1 MDNQQT
7 NAVNTMN
14 LTDNWQG
21 TSWQLIG
28 LSPALADLTIN
39 IDKSLSIGRS
49 DSNDLVLAASQISRQ
64 HAKINRIGEQLYVQD
79 LGSSNGTFINGERIS
94 TDAHALQATD
104 ELAFADLVFLV
115 VNSPV
120 DALDGAGFL
129 NSLQDIENFTPTT
142 DIHTQTESTAS
153 VEPISANAAS
163 NAAPVIDVV
172 TTQDFLPSEQLS
184 NTHVEQSVPSTPTTV
199 DVASV
204 DNPASPLLNTPAQ
217 PPVVTETV
225 PVLSSQP
232 VVPSVQVSAVQPAQP
247 SPVST
252 VDADAMKPAPMNHA
266 AMETEPTKPAAKKNA
281 TVAIIIVVIIALII
295 ASVLLM
301 Y

>member
-1 MDNQQT
+1 MDNYQT

-14 LTDNWQG
+14 LTDNSQG

-28 LSPALADLTIN
+28 LSPALADLTID

-49 DSNDLVLAASQISRQ
+49 DSNNLVLATSQISRQ
-64 HAKINRIGEQLYVQD
+64 HAKINCIGEQLYVQD
-79 LGSSNGTFINGERIS
+79 LGSSNGTFVNGERIG

-115 VNSPV
+115 VNAPV
-120 DALDGAGFL
+120 DALDDASFL
-129 NSLQDIENFTPTT
+129 DSLQDIENFTPTT

-153 VEPISANAAS
+153 VEPISTNATA

-172 TTQDFLPSEQLS
+172 TTQDFLPSEQLT

-204 DNPASPLLNTPAQ
+204 DNPPSPLLNTPSQ
-217 PPVVTETV
+217 PPVVTEAV
-225 PVLSSQP
+225 AVSSQP

-252 VDADAMKPAPMNHA
+252 VDTDAMKPTPMKS
-266 AMETEPTKPAAKKNA
+266 EPTKPTAKKNA
-281 TVAIIIVVIIALII
+281 TVAIMIVVIIALII

>member
-1 MDNQQT
+1 MDNYQT

-115 VNSPV
+115 VNAPV
-120 DALDGAGFL
+120 DALDDASFL
-129 NSLQDIENFTPTT
+129 DGLQDIENFTPTT

-153 VEPISANAAS
+153 VEPISPNAAS

-184 NTHVEQSVPSTPTTV
+184 NTHVEQSVPSTPTTTV

-204 DNPASPLLNTPAQ
+204 DNSPSPLLNTPAQ
-217 PPVVTETV
+217 PPVVTEAEAI
-225 PVLSSQP
+225 PSQP
-232 VVPSVQVSAVQPAQP
+232 IVPSVQVSPVQSAQP

-252 VDADAMKPAPMNHA
+252 VDTDAI
-266 AMETEPTKPAAKKNA
+266 KPAAKKNA

>member
-1 MDNQQT
+1 MDNHQT

-14 LTDNWQG
+14 LTDNSQG

-28 LSPALADLTIN
+28 LSPALADLTID

-49 DSNDLVLAASQISRQ
+49 DSNDLVLATSQISRQ

-79 LGSSNGTFINGERIS
+79 LGSSNGTFINGERIA

-115 VNSPV
+115 VNAPV
-120 DALDGAGFL
+120 DALDDDSFL
-129 NSLQDIENFTPTT
+129 GSLQDIENFTPTT

-153 VEPISANAAS
+153 VEPISPNAAS
-163 NAAPVIDVV
+163 NASPVIDVV
-172 TTQDFLPSEQLS
+172 TTQDFLPSEQMS
-184 NTHVEQSVPSTPTTV
+184 NTHVAKSLPSTPTTV

-204 DNPASPLLNTPAQ
+204 DNSPSPLLNTPAQ
-217 PPVVTETV
+217 TPVVTEAI
-225 PVLSSQP
+225 PSQP

-252 VDADAMKPAPMNHA
+252 VEADAI
-266 AMETEPTKPAAKKNA
+266 KPAAKKNA

>member
-1 MDNQQT
+1 MDNHQT

-28 LSPALADLTIN
+28 LSPALADLTID

-49 DSNDLVLAASQISRQ
+49 DSNDLVLATSQISRQ

-94 TDAHALQATD
+94 TEAHALQATD

-115 VNSPV
+115 VNAPV
-120 DALDGAGFL
+120 DALDDDSFL
-129 NSLQDIENFTPTT
+129 DGLQDIENFTPTT

-153 VEPISANAAS
+153 VEPISANAAA

-172 TTQDFLPSEQLS
+172 TTQDFLPSEQMS
-184 NTHVEQSVPSTPTTV
+184 NTHVQQSVPSTPTTTV
-199 DVASV
+199 DVTSV
-204 DNPASPLLNTPAQ
+204 DNSPSPIVNTPSQ
-217 PPVVTETV
+217 PPVVNETV
-225 PVLSSQP
+225 AVSSQP
-232 VVPSVQVSAVQPAQP
+232 VVSPCQPAQP

-252 VDADAMKPAPMNHA
+252 VDTDAI
-266 AMETEPTKPAAKKNA
+266 KPAAKKNA
-281 TVAIIIVVIIALII
+281 TVAIMIVVIIALII

>member
-7 NAVNTMN
+7 NTVNTMN
-14 LTDNWQG
+14 LTDNSQG

-28 LSPALADLTIN
+28 LSSALADLTID

-49 DSNDLVLAASQISRQ
+49 DSNDLVLATSQISRQ

-94 TDAHALQATD
+94 TEAHALQATD

-115 VNSPV
+115 VNAPV
-120 DALDGAGFL
+120 DALDGASFL
-129 NSLQDIENFTPTT
+129 DSLQNIENFTPTT

-153 VEPISANAAS
+153 VEVISPNAAS

-172 TTQDFLPSEQLS
+172 TTQDFLPSEQMS
-184 NTHVEQSVPSTPTTV
+184 NTRVEQSVRSTPTTV

-204 DNPASPLLNTPAQ
+204 DNPTSTLLNTPAQ

-225 PVLSSQP
+225 AVASQP
-232 VVPSVQVSAVQPAQP
+232 IVPSVQVSPVQPAQP
-247 SPVST
+247 LPVST
-252 VDADAMKPAPMNHA
+252 VEADAI
-266 AMETEPTKPAAKKNA
+266 KPAAKKNA

>member
-1 MDNQQT
+1 MDNYQT

-14 LTDNWQG
+14 LTDNSQG

-28 LSPALADLTIN
+28 LSPALADLTID

-49 DSNDLVLAASQISRQ
+49 DSNNLVLATSQISRQ
-64 HAKINRIGEQLYVQD
+64 HAKINCIGEQLYVQD
-79 LGSSNGTFINGERIS
+79 LGSSNGTFVNGERIG

-115 VNSPV
+115 VNAPV
-120 DALDGAGFL
+120 DALDGDSFL
-129 NSLQDIENFTPTT
+129 NSLQDIESFTPTT
-142 DIHTQTESTAS
+142 DIHTQTESTPS
-153 VEPISANAAS
+153 VEPISANAAA
-163 NAAPVIDVV
+163 NTAPVIDVV
-172 TTQDFLPSEQLS
+172 TTQDFLPSEQMS
-184 NTHVEQSVPSTPTTV
+184 NTHVQQSVPSIPTTTV

-204 DNPASPLLNTPAQ
+204 DNPTSLNTPAQ
-217 PPVVTETV
+217 PPVITEAV
-225 PVLSSQP
+225 AVSSQP

-247 SPVST
+247 LSVST
-252 VDADAMKPAPMNHA
+252 VEADAI
-266 AMETEPTKPAAKKNA
+266 KPAAKKNA

>member
-1 MDNQQT
+1 MDNHQT
-7 NAVNTMN
+7 NTVDTMN
-14 LTDNWQG
+14 LTDNSQG

-28 LSPALADLTIN
+28 LSPALADLTID

-49 DSNDLVLAASQISRQ
+49 DSNDLVLATSQISRQ

-115 VNSPV
+115 VNAPV
-120 DALDGAGFL
+120 DALDGDSFL

-142 DIHTQTESTAS
+142 DIHAQTELAKS
-153 VEPISANAAS
+153 VEPISPNAAA

-184 NTHVEQSVPSTPTTV
+184 NTHVEQSVPSTPTTTV

-204 DNPASPLLNTPAQ
+204 DNSPSPLLNTPAQ
-217 PPVVTETV
+217 PPVVTEAEAV
-225 PVLSSQP
+225 SSQP
-232 VVPSVQVSAVQPAQP
+232 VVPSVQPAQP

-252 VDADAMKPAPMNHA
+252 VEADAI
-266 AMETEPTKPAAKKNA
+266 KPAAKKNA

>member
-1 MDNQQT
+1 MDNHQT
-7 NAVNTMN
+7 NTVDTMN
-14 LTDNWQG
+14 LTDNSQG

-28 LSPALADLTIN
+28 LSPALADLTID

-49 DSNDLVLAASQISRQ
+49 DSNDLVLATSQISRQ

-115 VNSPV
+115 VNAPV
-120 DALDGAGFL
+120 DALDDASFL
-129 NSLQDIENFTPTT
+129 DNLQDIESFTPTT

-153 VEPISANAAS
+153 VEPISPNAAA

-184 NTHVEQSVPSTPTTV
+184 NTHVEQSVPSTPTTTV

-204 DNPASPLLNTPAQ
+204 DNPTSPIVNTPAQ

-225 PVLSSQP
+225 PSQP

-252 VDADAMKPAPMNHA
+252 VEADAI
-266 AMETEPTKPAAKKNA
+266 KPAAKKNA

>member
-1 MDNQQT
+1 MDNHQT
-7 NAVNTMN
+7 NAVDTMN
-14 LTDNWQG
+14 FTDNSQG

-28 LSPALADLTIN
+28 LSPALADLTID

-49 DSNDLVLAASQISRQ
+49 DSNDLVLATSQISRQ

-79 LGSSNGTFINGERIS
+79 LGSSNGTFINGERIG

-115 VNSPV
+115 VNAPV
-120 DALDGAGFL
+120 DALNGDSFL
-129 NSLQDIENFTPTT
+129 DSLQDIENFTPTI

-153 VEPISANAAS
+153 VEPISPNAAA

-184 NTHVEQSVPSTPTTV
+184 NTHVEQSVPSTPTTTV
-199 DVASV
+199 DVASI
-204 DNPASPLLNTPAQ
+204 DNPTSPLLNTPAQ
-217 PPVVTETV
+217 PPVVTEAV
-225 PVLSSQP
+225 AVSSQP
-232 VVPSVQVSAVQPAQP
+232 VVSPVQPAQP

-252 VDADAMKPAPMNHA
+252 VEADAI
-266 AMETEPTKPAAKKNA
+266 KPAAKKNA

>member
-1 MDNQQT
+1 MDNHQT

-14 LTDNWQG
+14 LTDNSQG

-28 LSPALADLTIN
+28 LSPALADLTID

-49 DSNDLVLAASQISRQ
+49 DSNDLVLATSQISRQ

-79 LGSSNGTFINGERIS
+79 LGSSNGTFINGERIG

-115 VNSPV
+115 VNAPV
-120 DALDGAGFL
+120 DALDGAIFL
-129 NSLQDIENFTPTT
+129 DGLQDIENFTPTT

-153 VEPISANAAS
+153 VEPISPNAAA

-172 TTQDFLPSEQLS
+172 TTQDFLPSQLS
-184 NTHVEQSVPSTPTTV
+184 NTHVEQSVPSTPKTV

-225 PVLSSQP
+225 AVSSQP
-232 VVPSVQVSAVQPAQP
+232 VVSSPVQPAQP

-252 VDADAMKPAPMNHA
+252 VDTDAMKPAPMNHP
-266 AMETEPTKPAAKKNA
+266 AMETAPTKPAAKKNA
-281 TVAIIIVVIIALII
+281 TVAIMIVVIIALII
-295 ASVLLM
+295 ASVLLI

>member
-1 MDNQQT
+1 MDNHQT

-14 LTDNWQG
+14 LTENSQG

-28 LSPALADLTIN
+28 LSPALADLTID

-49 DSNDLVLAASQISRQ
+49 DSNDLVLATSQISRQ

-79 LGSSNGTFINGERIS
+79 LGSSNGTFINGERIG

-115 VNSPV
+115 VNAPV
-120 DALDGAGFL
+120 NALDDDSFL
-129 NSLQDIENFTPTT
+129 DSLQDIENFTPTT
-142 DIHTQTESTAS
+142 DIHNQTESTAS
-153 VEPISANAAS
+153 VEPSSLNAAA
-163 NAAPVIDVV
+163 NTAPVIDVV

-184 NTHVEQSVPSTPTTV
+184 NTHVEQSVPSTPTTTV

-204 DNPASPLLNTPAQ
+204 DNSPSPLLNTPAQ
-217 PPVVTETV
+217 TPVVTEAI
-225 PVLSSQP
+225 PSQP

-252 VDADAMKPAPMNHA
+252 VDTDAMKPTPMKS
-266 AMETEPTKPAAKKNA
+266 EPTKPTAKKNA

>member
-1 MDNQQT
+1 MDNHQT

-14 LTDNWQG
+14 LTENSQG

-28 LSPALADLTIN
+28 LSPALADLTID

-49 DSNDLVLAASQISRQ
+49 DSNDLVLATSQISRQ

-79 LGSSNGTFINGERIS
+79 LGSSNGTFINGERIG

-104 ELAFADLVFLV
+104 ELAFADLAFLV
-115 VNSPV
+115 VNAPV
-120 DALDGAGFL
+120 DALDGDSFL
-129 NSLQDIENFTPTT
+129 DDLQDIENFIPTT

-153 VEPISANAAS
+153 VEPISPNAAA

-172 TTQDFLPSEQLS
+172 TTQDFLPSQLS
-184 NTHVEQSVPSTPTTV
+184 NTHVEQSVPSTPKTV

-225 PVLSSQP
+225 AVSSQP
-232 VVPSVQVSAVQPAQP
+232 VVSSVQVSAVQPAQP
-247 SPVST
+247 SPAST
-252 VDADAMKPAPMNHA
+252 VDTDAI
-266 AMETEPTKPAAKKNA
+266 KPAAKKNA
-281 TVAIIIVVIIALII
+281 TVAIMIVVIIALII
-295 ASVLLM
+295 ASVLLI

>member
-1 MDNQQT
+1 MDNHQT

-14 LTDNWQG
+14 LTDNSQG

-28 LSPALADLTIN
+28 LSPALADLTID

-49 DSNDLVLAASQISRQ
+49 DSNDLVLATSQISRQ
-64 HAKINRIGEQLYVQD
+64 HAKINRIGGQLYVQD

-115 VNSPV
+115 VNAPV
-120 DALDGAGFL
+120 DARDGASFLDG
-129 NSLQDIENFTPTT
+129 LQDIESFTPTT
-142 DIHTQTESTAS
+142 DIHTHTESTAS
-153 VEPISANAAS
+153 VKPISANAAS
-163 NAAPVIDVV
+163 NAALVIDVI

-184 NTHVEQSVPSTPTTV
+184 NTHVEQSVPSATTTTV

-204 DNPASPLLNTPAQ
+204 DNPTSPLINTPSQ
-217 PPVVTETV
+217 PPVVTEAV
-225 PVLSSQP
+225 PVPSQP
-232 VVPSVQVSAVQPAQP
+232 VVSAVQPAQP
-247 SPVST
+247 LPVST
-252 VDADAMKPAPMNHA
+252 VEADAI
-266 AMETEPTKPAAKKNA
+266 KPAAKKNA
-281 TVAIIIVVIIALII
+281 TVAIIIVVLIALII

>member
-14 LTDNWQG
+14 LTDNSQG

-28 LSPALADLTIN
+28 LSPALADLTID

-49 DSNDLVLAASQISRQ
+49 DSNDLVLATSQISRQ

-79 LGSSNGTFINGERIS
+79 LGSSNGTFINGERIA

-115 VNSPV
+115 VNAPV
-120 DALDGAGFL
+120 NALDDDSFL
-129 NSLQDIENFTPTT
+129 DSLQDIENFTPTT

-153 VEPISANAAS
+153 VEPSSLNAAA
-163 NAAPVIDVV
+163 NTAPVIDVV
-172 TTQDFLPSEQLS
+172 TTQDFLPSEQMS
-184 NTHVEQSVPSTPTTV
+184 NTHVEKSVPSTPTTV

-204 DNPASPLLNTPAQ
+204 DNSPSPLLNTPAQ
-217 PPVVTETV
+217 TPVVTEAI
-225 PVLSSQP
+225 PSQP

-252 VDADAMKPAPMNHA
+252 VEADAI
-266 AMETEPTKPAAKKNA
+266 KPAAKKNA

>member
-14 LTDNWQG
+14 LTDNSQG

-28 LSPALADLTIN
+28 LSPALADLTID

-49 DSNDLVLAASQISRQ
+49 DSNDLVLATSQISRQ

-79 LGSSNGTFINGERIS
+79 LGSSNGTFINGERIA

-115 VNSPV
+115 VNAPV
-120 DALDGAGFL
+120 DALDDDSFL
-129 NSLQDIENFTPTT
+129 GSLQDIENFTPTT

-153 VEPISANAAS
+153 VEPISPNAAS
-163 NAAPVIDVV
+163 NASPVIDVV

-184 NTHVEQSVPSTPTTV
+184 NTHVEKSVPSTPTTV

-204 DNPASPLLNTPAQ
+204 DNSPSPLLNTPAQ
-217 PPVVTETV
+217 TPVVTEAI
-225 PVLSSQP
+225 PSQP

-252 VDADAMKPAPMNHA
+252 VDTDAI
-266 AMETEPTKPAAKKNA
+266 KPAAKKNA
-281 TVAIIIVVIIALII
+281 TVAIMIVVIIALII

>member
-1 MDNQQT
+1 MDNHQT
-7 NAVNTMN
+7 NTVDTMN
-14 LTDNWQG
+14 LTDNSQG

-28 LSPALADLTIN
+28 LSPALADLTID

-49 DSNDLVLAASQISRQ
+49 DSNDFVLATSQISRQ

-79 LGSSNGTFINGERIS
+79 LGSSNGTFVNGERIS

-115 VNSPV
+115 VDAPV
-120 DALDGAGFL
+120 DALDDDSFL

-153 VEPISANAAS
+153 VEPISPNAAS

-184 NTHVEQSVPSTPTTV
+184 NTHVEQSVPATPTTMN
-199 DVASV
+199 VASV
-204 DNPASPLLNTPAQ
+204 DNPTPPLLSTLAQ
-217 PPVVTETV
+217 TPVVTEAV
-225 PVLSSQP
+225 AVSSQP

-252 VDADAMKPAPMNHA
+252 VDTDAI
-266 AMETEPTKPAAKKNA
+266 KPAAKKNA

>member
-7 NAVNTMN
+7 NTVNTMN
-14 LTDNWQG
+14 LTDNSQG

-28 LSPALADLTIN
+28 LSSALADLTID

-49 DSNDLVLAASQISRQ
+49 DSNDLVLATSQISRQ

-94 TDAHALQATD
+94 TEAHALQATD

-115 VNSPV
+115 VNAPV
-120 DALDGAGFL
+120 DALDGASFL
-129 NSLQDIENFTPTT
+129 DSLQNIENFTPTT

-153 VEPISANAAS
+153 VEVISPNAAS

-184 NTHVEQSVPSTPTTV
+184 NTHVEQSVPSTPTTTV

-204 DNPASPLLNTPAQ
+204 DNSPSPLLNTPAQ
-217 PPVVTETV
+217 PPVVTEAV
-225 PVLSSQP
+225 AVSSQP
-232 VVPSVQVSAVQPAQP
+232 VVSPVQPAQP
-247 SPVST
+247 SPAST
-252 VDADAMKPAPMNHA
+252 VEADAMQPAPMNHA
-266 AMETEPTKPAAKKNA
+266 AMETAPTKPAAKKNA

>member
-1 MDNQQT
+1 MDNHQT

-14 LTDNWQG
+14 LTENSQG

-28 LSPALADLTIN
+28 LSPALADLTID

-49 DSNDLVLAASQISRQ
+49 DSNDLVLATSQISRQ

-79 LGSSNGTFINGERIS
+79 LGSSNGTFINGERIG

-115 VNSPV
+115 VNAPV
-120 DALDGAGFL
+120 NALDDDSFL
-129 NSLQDIENFTPTT
+129 DSLQDIENFTPTT

-153 VEPISANAAS
+153 VEPSSLNAAA
-163 NAAPVIDVV
+163 NTAPVIDVV
-172 TTQDFLPSEQLS
+172 TTQDFLPSEQLT
-184 NTHVEQSVPSTPTTV
+184 NTHVEQSVPSTPTTTV

-204 DNPASPLLNTPAQ
+204 DNPPSPIVNTPSQ
-217 PPVVTETV
+217 TPVVTEAI
-225 PVLSSQP
+225 PSQP

-247 SPVST
+247 LPVST
-252 VDADAMKPAPMNHA
+252 VEADAI
-266 AMETEPTKPAAKKNA
+266 KPAAKKNA
-281 TVAIIIVVIIALII
+281 TVAIIIVVLIALII

>member
-1 MDNQQT
+1 MDNHQT

-14 LTDNWQG
+14 LTDNSQG

-28 LSPALADLTIN
+28 LSPALADLTID

-49 DSNDLVLAASQISRQ
+49 DSNDLVLATSQISRQ

-79 LGSSNGTFINGERIS
+79 LGSSNGTFINGERIA

-115 VNSPV
+115 VNAPV
-120 DALDGAGFL
+120 DALDGASFL
-129 NSLQDIENFTPTT
+129 DSLQDIESFTPTT

-153 VEPISANAAS
+153 VKPISANATA
-163 NAAPVIDVV
+163 NATPVIDVV

-184 NTHVEQSVPSTPTTV
+184 NTHVEKSVPSTPTTV

-204 DNPASPLLNTPAQ
+204 DNSPSPLLNTPAQ
-217 PPVVTETV
+217 TPVVTEAI
-225 PVLSSQP
+225 PSQP

-252 VDADAMKPAPMNHA
+252 VEADAI
-266 AMETEPTKPAAKKNA
+266 KPAAKKNA

>member
-1 MDNQQT
+1 MDNHQT

-14 LTDNWQG
+14 LTDNSQG

-28 LSPALADLTIN
+28 LSPALADLTID

-49 DSNDLVLAASQISRQ
+49 DSNDLILATSQISRQ

-115 VNSPV
+115 VNAPV
-120 DALDGAGFL
+120 DALDDDSFL
-129 NSLQDIENFTPTT
+129 DGLQDIENFTPTT

-153 VEPISANAAS
+153 VEPISANAAA

-172 TTQDFLPSEQLS
+172 TTQDFLPSEQLT
-184 NTHVEQSVPSTPTTV
+184 NTHVEQSLPSTPTTTV

-204 DNPASPLLNTPAQ
+204 DNSPSPLLNTPAQ
-217 PPVVTETV
+217 PPVVTEAV
-225 PVLSSQP
+225 AIPSQP
-232 VVPSVQVSAVQPAQP
+232 VVPSVQPAQP
-247 SPVST
+247 LPVST
-252 VDADAMKPAPMNHA
+252 LEADAI
-266 AMETEPTKPAAKKNA
+266 KPAAKKNA
-281 TVAIIIVVIIALII
+281 TVAIMIVVIIALII

>member
-1 MDNQQT
+1 MDNHQT
-7 NAVNTMN
+7 NTVDTMN
-14 LTDNWQG
+14 LTDNSQG

-28 LSPALADLTIN
+28 LSPALADLTID

-49 DSNDLVLAASQISRQ
+49 DSNDLVLATSQISRQ

-79 LGSSNGTFINGERIS
+79 LGSSNGTFINGERIG

-104 ELAFADLVFLV
+104 ELAFADLAFLV
-115 VNSPV
+115 VNAPV
-120 DALDGAGFL
+120 DALDGAIFL
-129 NSLQDIENFTPTT
+129 DGLQDIENFIPTT

-153 VEPISANAAS
+153 VEPISANAAA

-172 TTQDFLPSEQLS
+172 TTQDFLPSQLS

-204 DNPASPLLNTPAQ
+204 DNPTSTLLNTPAH

-225 PVLSSQP
+225 PSQP
-232 VVPSVQVSAVQPAQP
+232 VVSSVQVSAVQPAQP

-252 VDADAMKPAPMNHA
+252 VDTDAIKHAPM
-266 AMETEPTKPAAKKNA
+266 ESEPTKPAAKKNA
-281 TVAIIIVVIIALII
+281 TVAIMIVVIIALII

>member
-1 MDNQQT
+1 MDNHQT
-7 NAVNTMN
+7 NTVDTMN
-14 LTDNWQG
+14 LTDNSQG

-28 LSPALADLTIN
+28 LSPALADLTID

-49 DSNDLVLAASQISRQ
+49 DSNDFVLATSQISRQ

-79 LGSSNGTFINGERIS
+79 LGSSNGTFVNGERIS

-115 VNSPV
+115 VDAPV
-120 DALDGAGFL
+120 DALDDDSFL

-153 VEPISANAAS
+153 VEPISPNAAS

-184 NTHVEQSVPSTPTTV
+184 NTHVEQSVPATPTTMN
-199 DVASV
+199 VASV
-204 DNPASPLLNTPAQ
+204 DNPTPPLLSTPAQ
-217 PPVVTETV
+217 TPVVTEAV
-225 PVLSSQP
+225 AVSSQP

-252 VDADAMKPAPMNHA
+252 VDTDAI
-266 AMETEPTKPAAKKNA
+266 KPAAKKNA

>member
-1 MDNQQT
+1 MDNHQT

-14 LTDNWQG
+14 LTDNSQG

-28 LSPALADLTIN
+28 LSPALADLTID

-49 DSNDLVLAASQISRQ
+49 DSNDLVLATSQISRQ
-64 HAKINRIGEQLYVQD
+64 HAKINRIGGQLYVQD
-79 LGSSNGTFINGERIS
+79 LGSSNGTFINGERIA

-115 VNSPV
+115 VNAPV
-120 DALDGAGFL
+120 DALDGTSFL
-129 NSLQDIENFTPTT
+129 DGLQDIENFTPTT

-153 VEPISANAAS
+153 VEPSSLNAAA

-172 TTQDFLPSEQLS
+172 TTQDFLPSEQLT
-184 NTHVEQSVPSTPTTV
+184 NTHVEQSVPSASTTTV
-199 DVASV
+199 DVASI
-204 DNPASPLLNTPAQ
+204 DNPTSPLLNTPAQ
-217 PPVVTETV
+217 PPVVTEAV
-225 PVLSSQP
+225 AVSSQP
-232 VVPSVQVSAVQPAQP
+232 VVSPVQPAQP

-252 VDADAMKPAPMNHA
+252 VEADAI
-266 AMETEPTKPAAKKNA
+266 KPAAKKNA

>member
-7 NAVNTMN
+7 NTVNTMN
-14 LTDNWQG
+14 LTDNSQG

-28 LSPALADLTIN
+28 LSPALADLTID

-49 DSNDLVLAASQISRQ
+49 DSNDLVLATSQISRQ

-94 TDAHALQATD
+94 TEAHALQATD

-115 VNSPV
+115 VNAPV
-120 DALDGAGFL
+120 DALDGASFL
-129 NSLQDIENFTPTT
+129 DSLQNIENFTPTT

-153 VEPISANAAS
+153 VEVISPNAAS

-172 TTQDFLPSEQLS
+172 TTQDFLPSEQMS
-184 NTHVEQSVPSTPTTV
+184 NTRVEQSVRSTPTTV

-204 DNPASPLLNTPAQ
+204 DNPTSTLLNTPAQ

-225 PVLSSQP
+225 PSQP
-232 VVPSVQVSAVQPAQP
+232 VVSPVQVSAVQPAQP

-252 VDADAMKPAPMNHA
+252 VEADAI
-266 AMETEPTKPAAKKNA
+266 KPAAKKNA

>member
-7 NAVNTMN
+7 NTVNTMN
-14 LTDNWQG
+14 LTDNSQG

-28 LSPALADLTIN
+28 LSSALADLTID

-49 DSNDLVLAASQISRQ
+49 DSNDLVLATSQISRQ

-94 TDAHALQATD
+94 TEAHALQATD

-115 VNSPV
+115 VNAPV
-120 DALDGAGFL
+120 DALDGASFL
-129 NSLQDIENFTPTT
+129 DSLQNIENFTPTT

-153 VEPISANAAS
+153 VEVISPNAAS

-172 TTQDFLPSEQLS
+172 TTQDFLPSEQMS
-184 NTHVEQSVPSTPTTV
+184 NTRVEQSVRSTPTTV

-204 DNPASPLLNTPAQ
+204 DNSPSPLLNTLAQ

-225 PVLSSQP
+225 PSQP
-232 VVPSVQVSAVQPAQP
+232 VVSPVQVSAVQPAQP

-252 VDADAMKPAPMNHA
+252 VEADAI
-266 AMETEPTKPAAKKNA
+266 KPAAKKNA

>member
-1 MDNQQT
+1 MDNHQT
-7 NAVNTMN
+7 NKVDTMN
-14 LTDNWQG
+14 LTDNSQG

-28 LSPALADLTIN
+28 LSPALADLTID

-49 DSNDLVLAASQISRQ
+49 DSNDLVLATSQISRQ

-79 LGSSNGTFINGERIS
+79 LGSSNGTFINGERIG

-104 ELAFADLVFLV
+104 ELAFADLAFLV
-115 VNSPV
+115 VNAPV
-120 DALDGAGFL
+120 DALDGASFL

-153 VEPISANAAS
+153 VEHISLNAAA

-172 TTQDFLPSEQLS
+172 TTQDFLPSEQMS
-184 NTHVEQSVPSTPTTV
+184 NTHVEQSVPSTPTTTV

-204 DNPASPLLNTPAQ
+204 DNPTSPIVNTPAQ
-217 PPVVTETV
+217 PPVVTEAV
-225 PVLSSQP
+225 AVSSQP
-232 VVPSVQVSAVQPAQP
+232 IVPPVQPAQP

-252 VDADAMKPAPMNHA
+252 VEAD
-266 AMETEPTKPAAKKNA
+266 EIKPAAKKNA

>member
-1 MDNQQT
+1 MDTQQT

-14 LTDNWQG
+14 LTDNSQG

-28 LSPALADLTIN
+28 LSPALADLTID

-49 DSNDLVLAASQISRQ
+49 DSNDLVLATSQISRQ

-115 VNSPV
+115 VNAPV
-120 DALDGAGFL
+120 DARDDASFLDG
-129 NSLQDIENFTPTT
+129 LQDIENFTPTT

-153 VEPISANAAS
+153 VEPSSLNATS

-184 NTHVEQSVPSTPTTV
+184 NTHVEQSVPSAPTTV

-204 DNPASPLLNTPAQ
+204 DNSPSTLLNTPAQ
-217 PPVVTETV
+217 PPVVTEAV
-225 PVLSSQP
+225 AIPSQP
-232 VVPSVQVSAVQPAQP
+232 IVPSVQVSPVQPAQP

-252 VDADAMKPAPMNHA
+252 VDTDAI
-266 AMETEPTKPAAKKNA
+266 KPAAKKNA
-281 TVAIIIVVIIALII
+281 TVAIIIVVLIALII

>member
-1 MDNQQT
+1 MDNHQT

-14 LTDNWQG
+14 LTDNSQG

-49 DSNDLVLAASQISRQ
+49 DSNDLVLATSQISRQ

-79 LGSSNGTFINGERIS
+79 LGSSNGTFINGERIA

-115 VNSPV
+115 VNAPV
-120 DALDGAGFL
+120 DALDDDSFL
-129 NSLQDIENFTPTT
+129 GSLQDIENFTPTT

-153 VEPISANAAS
+153 VEPISPNAAS
-163 NAAPVIDVV
+163 NASPVIDVV
-172 TTQDFLPSEQLS
+172 TTQDFLPSEQMS
-184 NTHVEQSVPSTPTTV
+184 NTHVEKSVPSTPTTV

-204 DNPASPLLNTPAQ
+204 DNSPSPLLNTPAQ
-217 PPVVTETV
+217 TPVVTEAI
-225 PVLSSQP
+225 PSQP

-252 VDADAMKPAPMNHA
+252 VEADAI
-266 AMETEPTKPAAKKNA
+266 KPAAKKNA

>member
-1 MDNQQT
+1 MDNHQT

-14 LTDNWQG
+14 LTDNSQG
-21 TSWQLIG
+21 TSWQLVG
-28 LSPALADLTIN
+28 LSPALADLTID

-49 DSNDLVLAASQISRQ
+49 DINDLVLATSQISRQ

-115 VNSPV
+115 VNAPV
-120 DALDGAGFL
+120 DALDGASFL
-129 NSLQDIENFTPTT
+129 NSLQDIESFTPTT
-142 DIHTQTESTAS
+142 DIHTQTESTPS
-153 VEPISANAAS
+153 VEPISANAAA

-184 NTHVEQSVPSTPTTV
+184 NTNVEQSVPATPTTV
-199 DVASV
+199 DIASV
-204 DNPASPLLNTPAQ
+204 DNPTSPLLSTPAQ
-217 PPVVTETV
+217 TPVVTEAI
-225 PVLSSQP
+225 PSQP
-232 VVPSVQVSAVQPAQP
+232 VVSPVQPAQP

-252 VDADAMKPAPMNHA
+252 VEADAI
-266 AMETEPTKPAAKKNA
+266 KPAAKKNA

>member
-1 MDNQQT
+1 MDNYQT

-14 LTDNWQG
+14 LTDNSQS
-21 TSWQLIG
+21 TLWQLIG
-28 LSPALADLTIN
+28 LSPALADLTID

-49 DSNDLVLAASQISRQ
+49 DSNDLVLATSQISRQ

-79 LGSSNGTFINGERIS
+79 LGSSNGTFINGERIG

-115 VNSPV
+115 VNAPV
-120 DALDGAGFL
+120 DALDGASFL
-129 NSLQDIENFTPTT
+129 NSLQDIESFTPTT
-142 DIHTQTESTAS
+142 DIHNQTESTAL
-153 VEPISANAAS
+153 VEPILANATS

-184 NTHVEQSVPSTPTTV
+184 NTHVEQSVPSTPTTTV

-204 DNPASPLLNTPAQ
+204 DNSPSPLLNTPAQ

-225 PVLSSQP
+225 AVPLQP

-252 VDADAMKPAPMNHA
+252 VDTDAMKPTPMKS
-266 AMETEPTKPAAKKNA
+266 EPTKPAAKKNA
-281 TVAIIIVVIIALII
+281 TVAIMIVVIIALII

>member
-1 MDNQQT
+1 MDNHQT

-14 LTDNWQG
+14 LTENSQG

-28 LSPALADLTIN
+28 LSPALADLTID

-49 DSNDLVLAASQISRQ
+49 DSNDLVLATSQISRQ

-79 LGSSNGTFINGERIS
+79 LGSSNGTFINGERIG

-115 VNSPV
+115 VNAPV
-120 DALDGAGFL
+120 NALDDDSFL
-129 NSLQDIENFTPTT
+129 DSLQDIENFTPTT

-153 VEPISANAAS
+153 VEPSSLNAAA
-163 NAAPVIDVV
+163 NTAPVIDVV
-172 TTQDFLPSEQLS
+172 TTQDFLPSEQLT
-184 NTHVEQSVPSTPTTV
+184 NTHVEQSVPSTPTTTV
-199 DVASV
+199 DIASV
-204 DNPASPLLNTPAQ
+204 DNPPSPIVNTPSQ
-217 PPVVTETV
+217 TPVVTEAI
-225 PVLSSQP
+225 PSQP

-252 VDADAMKPAPMNHA
+252 VDTDAMKPTPMKS
-266 AMETEPTKPAAKKNA
+266 EPTKPAAKKNA
-281 TVAIIIVVIIALII
+281 TVAIMIVVIIALII

>member
-1 MDNQQT
+1 MV
-7 NAVNTMN
+7 NA
-14 LTDNWQG
+14 
-21 TSWQLIG
+21 
-28 LSPALADLTIN
+28 
-39 IDKSLSIGRS
+39 
-49 DSNDLVLAASQISRQ
+49 
-64 HAKINRIGEQLYVQD
+64 
-79 LGSSNGTFINGERIS
+79 
-94 TDAHALQATD
+94 
-104 ELAFADLVFLV
+104 
-115 VNSPV
+115 PV
-120 DALDGAGFL
+120 DALDDDSFL
-129 NSLQDIENFTPTT
+129 DSLQDIENFTPTT

-153 VEPISANAAS
+153 VEPISPNAAA

-172 TTQDFLPSEQLS
+172 TTQDFLPSEQLT

-204 DNPASPLLNTPAQ
+204 DNSPSPILNTPSQ
-217 PPVVTETV
+217 PPVVTEAV
-225 PVLSSQP
+225 PLQP

-252 VDADAMKPAPMNHA
+252 VEADAI
-266 AMETEPTKPAAKKNA
+266 KPAAKKNA

>member
-1 MDNQQT
+1 MDNHQT

-14 LTDNWQG
+14 LTDNSQG

-28 LSPALADLTIN
+28 LSPALADLTID

-49 DSNDLVLAASQISRQ
+49 DSNDLVLATSQISRQ

-115 VNSPV
+115 VNAPV
-120 DALDGAGFL
+120 DALDGASFL
-129 NSLQDIENFTPTT
+129 DGLQDIENFTPTT
-142 DIHTQTESTAS
+142 DIHTQTELDKS
-153 VEPISANAAS
+153 VEPISPNAAS

-172 TTQDFLPSEQLS
+172 TTQDFLPSEQLT
-184 NTHVEQSVPSTPTTV
+184 NTNVEQSVIAAPTTTV

-204 DNPASPLLNTPAQ
+204 DNPPSPIVNTPAQ
-217 PPVVTETV
+217 PPVVTEAV
-225 PVLSSQP
+225 AVSSQP

-252 VDADAMKPAPMNHA
+252 VEADAI
-266 AMETEPTKPAAKKNA
+266 KPAAKKNA

>member
-1 MDNQQT
+1 MGNQQT
-7 NAVNTMN
+7 NTVNTMN
-14 LTDNWQG
+14 LTDNSQG

-28 LSPALADLTIN
+28 LSSALADLTID

-49 DSNDLVLAASQISRQ
+49 DSNDLVLATSQISRQ

-94 TDAHALQATD
+94 TEAHALQATD

-115 VNSPV
+115 VNAPV
-120 DALDGAGFL
+120 DALDGASFVD
-129 NSLQDIENFTPTT
+129 SLQNIKNFTPTT

-153 VEPISANAAS
+153 VEVISPNAAS

-172 TTQDFLPSEQLS
+172 TTQDFLPSEQMS
-184 NTHVEQSVPSTPTTV
+184 NTRVEQSVRSTPTTV

-204 DNPASPLLNTPAQ
+204 DNPTSTLLNTPAQ

-225 PVLSSQP
+225 PSQP
-232 VVPSVQVSAVQPAQP
+232 VVSPVQVSAVQPAQP

-252 VDADAMKPAPMNHA
+252 VEADAI
-266 AMETEPTKPAAKKNA
+266 KPAAKKNA

>member
-1 MDNQQT
+1 MDNHQT

-14 LTDNWQG
+14 LTDNSQG

-28 LSPALADLTIN
+28 LSPALADLTID

-49 DSNDLVLAASQISRQ
+49 DSNDLVLATSQISRQ

-79 LGSSNGTFINGERIS
+79 LGSSNGTFINGERIA

-115 VNSPV
+115 VNAPV
-120 DALDGAGFL
+120 DALDDDSFL
-129 NSLQDIENFTPTT
+129 GSLQDIENFTPTT

-153 VEPISANAAS
+153 VEPISPNAAS
-163 NAAPVIDVV
+163 NASPVIDVV
-172 TTQDFLPSEQLS
+172 TTQDFLPSEQMS
-184 NTHVEQSVPSTPTTV
+184 NTHVEKSVPSTPTTV

-204 DNPASPLLNTPAQ
+204 DNSPSPLLNTPAQ
-217 PPVVTETV
+217 TPVVTEAI
-225 PVLSSQP
+225 PSQP

-252 VDADAMKPAPMNHA
+252 VEADAI
-266 AMETEPTKPAAKKNA
+266 KPAAKKNA
-281 TVAIIIVVIIALII
+281 TVAIMSVVMIALII
-295 ASVLLM
+295 ASVLLI

>member
-1 MDNQQT
+1 MDNHQT

-28 LSPALADLTIN
+28 LSPALADLTID

-49 DSNDLVLAASQISRQ
+49 DSNDLVLATSQISRQ

-79 LGSSNGTFINGERIS
+79 LGSSNGTFINGERIG

-115 VNSPV
+115 VNAPV
-120 DALDGAGFL
+120 NALDDDSFL
-129 NSLQDIENFTPTT
+129 DSLQDIENFTPTT

-153 VEPISANAAS
+153 VEPSSLNAAA
-163 NAAPVIDVV
+163 NTAPVIDVV
-172 TTQDFLPSEQLS
+172 TTQDFLPSEQLT
-184 NTHVEQSVPSTPTTV
+184 NTHVEQSVPSTPTTTV

-204 DNPASPLLNTPAQ
+204 DNPPSPIVNTPSQ
-217 PPVVTETV
+217 TPVVTEAI
-225 PVLSSQP
+225 PSQP
-232 VVPSVQVSAVQPAQP
+232 VVSPVQPAQP

-252 VDADAMKPAPMNHA
+252 VDTDAMKPTPMKS
-266 AMETEPTKPAAKKNA
+266 EPTKPTAKKNA
-281 TVAIIIVVIIALII
+281 TVAIMIVVIIALII

>member
-1 MDNQQT
+1 MDNHQT

-14 LTDNWQG
+14 LTDNSQG

-28 LSPALADLTIN
+28 LSPALADLTID

-49 DSNDLVLAASQISRQ
+49 DSNDLVLATSQISRQ

-115 VNSPV
+115 VNAPV
-120 DALDGAGFL
+120 DALDGDSFL

-153 VEPISANAAS
+153 VEPISPNAAS

-184 NTHVEQSVPSTPTTV
+184 NTHVEQSVPSTPTTTV

-204 DNPASPLLNTPAQ
+204 DNPTSPLINTPAQ
-217 PPVVTETV
+217 PPVVTEAV
-225 PVLSSQP
+225 PVPSQP
-232 VVPSVQVSAVQPAQP
+232 VVSAVQPAQP
-247 SPVST
+247 LPVST
-252 VDADAMKPAPMNHA
+252 VEADAI
-266 AMETEPTKPAAKKNA
+266 KPAAKKNA

>member
-1 MDNQQT
+1 MDNHQT
-7 NAVNTMN
+7 NAVDTMN
-14 LTDNWQG
+14 LTDNSQG
-21 TSWQLIG
+21 TSWQLVG
-28 LSPALADLTIN
+28 LSPALSDLTID

-49 DSNDLVLAASQISRQ
+49 DSNDLVLATSQISRQ

-79 LGSSNGTFINGERIS
+79 LGSSNGTFINGERIG

-115 VNSPV
+115 ANAPV
-120 DALDGAGFL
+120 DALDDASFL
-129 NSLQDIENFTPTT
+129 NSLQDIESFTPTT
-142 DIHTQTESTAS
+142 DIHTQTESTAL
-153 VEPISANAAS
+153 VEPISPNAAS

-184 NTHVEQSVPSTPTTV
+184 NTHVEQSVPSAPTTTV

-204 DNPASPLLNTPAQ
+204 DNSPSPIVNTPAQ
-217 PPVVTETV
+217 PPVVTEAV
-225 PVLSSQP
+225 PVPSQP
-232 VVPSVQVSAVQPAQP
+232 IVPSVQPAQP

-252 VDADAMKPAPMNHA
+252 VDTDAMKPTPMKS
-266 AMETEPTKPAAKKNA
+266 EPTKPAAKKNA

>member
-1 MDNQQT
+1 MDNHQT
-7 NAVNTMN
+7 NAVDTMN
-14 LTDNWQG
+14 LTDNSQG

-28 LSPALADLTIN
+28 LSPALADLTID

-49 DSNDLVLAASQISRQ
+49 DSNDLVLATSQISRQ

-79 LGSSNGTFINGERIS
+79 LGSSNGTFINGKRIG

-115 VNSPV
+115 INAPVNE
-120 DALDGAGFL
+120 LDDDSFL

-153 VEPISANAAS
+153 VEPISPNAAA

-184 NTHVEQSVPSTPTTV
+184 NTHVEQSVPSTPTTTI

-204 DNPASPLLNTPAQ
+204 DNPTLPIVNTPAQ
-217 PPVVTETV
+217 PPVITEAV
-225 PVLSSQP
+225 AVSSQP
-232 VVPSVQVSAVQPAQP
+232 VVSPVQPAQP

-252 VDADAMKPAPMNHA
+252 VEADAI
-266 AMETEPTKPAAKKNA
+266 KPAAKKNA